1 MLKLINDLI
10 LSSVILIVSY
20 SVEID
25 CMREA
30 LALLALFFVF
40 LKYLAEPSREIP
52 FKILNFN
59 SADMSSLR
67 NFSS

>member
-1 MLKLINDLI
+1 
-10 LSSVILIVSY
+10 
-20 SVEID
+20 
-25 CMREA
+25 MREA